1 MNENFK
7 GIWIPNFILNLESLG
22 WTEKLILSEIIIL
35 SKNGECRANNNHFS
49 KILGISKD
57 RVSKVINK
65 LTKLHY
71 INSKIIYKTGT
82 KIVDKRTL
90 SLNTQRYPQG
100 IGKDVIPPLVQNAEE
115 REQEVEKTNN
125 SRSFRKIEKE
135 KPKDRVFHEK
145 SEPYMLAQFLEEQI
159 QKHTPEFK
167 ADEARRQRW
176 AKDIDLMI
184 RRDSLD
190 PDKIADVIVW
200 SHKSTFWRANILSGK
215 KLREKYLQLS
225 IQMNC
230 NR

>member
-1 MNENFK
+1 MNDNFK

-35 SKNGECRANNNHFS
+35 SKNGECHANNKHFS

-65 LTKLHY
+65 LIKLHY

-82 KIVDKRTL
+82 KIVDKRIL

-100 IGKDVIPPLVQNAEE
+100 IGKDVISPTVQNAEE
-115 REQEVEKTNN
+115 REQEIEKTNN
-125 SRSFRKIEKE
+125 SRSFHETKKE
-135 KPKDRVFHEK
+135 NVKKQVFHEK
-145 SEPYMLAQFLEEQI
+145 SEPYMLSRFLEEQI

-167 ADEARRQRW
+167 TDENRRQRW

-184 RRDSLD
+184 RRDGLD

-200 SHKSTFWRANILSGK
+200 AHKNAFWRANILSGK

-225 IQMNC
+225 IQTNS

>member
-1 MNENFK
+1 MNDNFK
-7 GIWIPNFILNLESLG
+7 GIWIPKEILNNKNLG
-22 WTEKLILSEIIIL
+22 QTEKLLISSIFTLDSG
-35 SKNGECRANNNHFS
+35 KGCYATNGYFA
-49 KILGISKD
+49 KLLGISKD

-65 LTKLHY
+65 LIKSYYL
-71 INSKIIYKTGT
+71 NSEIIYKSTT
-82 KIVDKRTL
+82 K
-90 SLNTQRYPQG
+90 
-100 IGKDVIPPLVQNAEE
+100 
-115 REQEVEKTNN
+115 EVEKRILNVNSQKLMEGLCENNFSPPVLNSQEDKKEIYKKDN
-125 SRSFRKIEKE
+125 SRSFHEAKE
-135 KPKDRVFHEK
+135 KQVKKQVFHEK

-167 ADEARRQRW
+167 ADETRRQRW

-200 SHKSTFWRANILSGK
+200 AHKSTFWRANILSGK